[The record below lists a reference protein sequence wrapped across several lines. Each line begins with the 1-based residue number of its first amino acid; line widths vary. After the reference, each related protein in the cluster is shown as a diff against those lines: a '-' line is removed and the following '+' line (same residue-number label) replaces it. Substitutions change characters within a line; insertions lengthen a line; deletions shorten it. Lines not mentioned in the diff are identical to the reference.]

1 MKTKSVKCFP
11 FIPTGDNLVLLAD
24 EEQEKSAG
32 GIIIPDA
39 AKRPLTQGT
48 VIACGEHVGQYSG
61 KEKKIKIGDS
71 VIFGLHTD
79 SSIRIDGQLYLVVKE
94 ENVLAFQPCED

>member
-1 MKTKSVKCFP
+1 MKITDFP
-11 FIPTGDNLVLLAD
+11 FTPTGDNLILLPD
-24 EEQEKSAG
+24 VEQEKSAG

-48 VIACGEHVGQYSG
+48 VL
-61 KEKKIKIGDS
+61 KKGTQCSDQISVGDS

-79 SSIRIDGQLYLVVKE
+79 STIRIEGQQFLVLKE
-94 ENVLAFQPCED
+94 ENILAFQSLKK

>member
-1 MKTKSVKCFP
+1 MKETQFP
-11 FIPTGDNLVLLAD
+11 FTPTFDNLILLPD
-24 EEQEKSAG
+24 EEAEKSAG

-48 VIACGEHVGQYSG
+48 VIKKGELCST
-61 KEKKIKIGDS
+61 KIEIGDS

-79 SSIRIDGQLYLVVKE
+79 SAIRIDGQLFLVLKE
-94 ENVLAFQPCED
+94 ENILAFMPTKK